1 MPLNKT
7 VSISTAALR
16 RNLDLPDYVDEATIT
31 AALRCAPPFSEIR
44 ASAAVRRPAV
54 RAAAPAPR
62 PAPVLDVA
70 ARARVSTDVELRAL
84 AGSVQTTADRAAV
97 AEELSHRQA
106 MATHYPGLHRG
117 DGPRVRHFS

>member
-1 MPLNKT
+1 MRVEKAKLARRLGLPANADE
-7 VSISTAALR
+7 ST
-16 RNLDLPDYVDEATIT
+16 
-31 AALRCAPPFSEIR
+31 IR
-44 ASAAVRRPAV
+44 ARMAGLDAQDHI

-62 PAPVLDVA
+62 SAPVLDVA

-106 MATHYPGLHRG
+106 MATHYPGLRRS